1 MPKLI
6 QNSWGLLTSFS
17 VLALFSVLSSIQH
30 NSSGLIRQKPPSLF
44 SICRSKIHCEIF
56 ITQEFFFIHTVG
68 QNTQANSMT
77 KPRQHTK
84 ATISDI
90 PSVNYSQPFAVLA
103 TANRKLHF
111 EELPDHREKLQIH
124 SCAFF

>member
-1 MPKLI
+1 
-6 QNSWGLLTSFS
+6 
-17 VLALFSVLSSIQH
+17 
-30 NSSGLIRQKPPSLF
+30 
-44 SICRSKIHCEIF
+44 
-56 ITQEFFFIHTVG
+56 
-68 QNTQANSMT
+68 MT

-111 EELPDHREKLQIH
+111 EELPDHRKNYKFIPAH
-124 SCAFF
+124 SFSKIINTIVLIFDEYDLLYRSV